1 MPLSDH
7 ISNRYK
13 KTKKNNNIIEF
24 NKKKQDVKRNKKKDE
39 EKENNKVLDEEPKT
53 QGVPLDNSDYSSDSE
68 SSSDSEFEE
77 ILISNLKNLK
87 PQKLERQITE
97 SPKQEKPIIKKLD
110 KPEPE
115 PKEELTKP
123 IEIKKKKKKPRKVI
137 KKYYITKQKEEPE
150 IKQKA
155 PPQPIDNYV
164 NFGRPIK
171 YSEALRNKI
180 LNF

>member
-13 KTKKNNNIIEF
+13 KTKKNNNILEF
-24 NKKKQDVKRNKKKDE
+24 NKKKQDAKRNKKKDE

-68 SSSDSEFEE
+68 SSSDSEYEQ

-87 PQKLERQITE
+87 RQPEPE
-97 SPKQEKPIIKKLD
+97 SPKHEKPIIKKLD
-110 KPEPE
+110 EPEPE